1 MAALDALDAL
11 KHVVNWLS
19 EPSRFFVITV
29 VLFLAV
35 IFPGEIGPAWLRRF
49 TRPLAAVYTPKVGAT
64 VFAVLGVL
72 FAFSCLDPNFA
83 LIVGKPDNVP
93 IAGMIF
99 LVGFFVWF
107 ALQQGRANDRL
118 TEASQ
123 PLIEKR
129 ETGDGKVLVW
139 PDLVYTEFL
148 CMILW
153 TIFLILWSVFLKAPI
168 EEPANPAK
176 TPNPSKA
183 PWYFLGLQE
192 MLVYYDPWIAG
203 VLLPGLI
210 IVGLCAIPYIDPNTK
225 GNGYYTFKER
235 KWEIAVFLFG
245 FVVLWV
251 WLIIIGTFLR
261 GPNQNFFGPFEY
273 WDVHKLVPLINID
286 LSQAIWVKLFGMSL
300 PKNPI
305 VREIFGLVLVGAYFL
320 ATPVWLV
327 RGWFKGFYEKMGPVR
342 FHIMVFLLLTMV
354 SLPIK
359 MMLRWMFNL
368 HYLVTM
374 PEIFFNI

>member
-1 MAALDALDAL
+1 MIETL
-11 KHVVNWLS
+11 KASINWLS
-19 EPSRFFVITV
+19 APPRFFTLTV
-29 VLFLAV
+29 AAFLVLL
-35 IFPGEIGPAWLRRF
+35 FPGDLGPAWLRRL
-49 TRPLAAVYTPKVGAT
+49 TRPVASVYRPRVGGLA
-64 VFAVLGVL
+64 FAVLGVL
-72 FAFSCLDPNFA
+72 FLLSCLDPNFA
-83 LIVGKPDNVP
+83 LIVLKPDNVP

-99 LVGFFVWF
+99 LVAFFVWF
-107 ALQQGRANDRL
+107 GLKEGRKNDALRDAGMPL
-118 TEASQ
+118 VEKTES
-123 PLIEKR
+123 
-129 ETGDGKVLVW
+129 GDGKVMVW

-153 TIFLILWSVFLKAPI
+153 TIFLIVWSIYLKAPI

-210 IVGLCAIPYIDPNTK
+210 IVGLCAIPYIDKNPK
-225 GNGYYTFKER
+225 GNGYFTFKER
-235 KWEIAVFLFG
+235 KVEIALFLFG

-251 WLIIIGTFLR
+251 WLIVIGTFLR

-273 WDVHKLVPLINID
+273 WDAHKLVPLINVD
-286 LSQAIWVKLFGMSL
+286 LSQIIWVKWLHTSL
-300 PKNPI
+300 PRNPI
-305 VREIFGLVLVGAYFL
+305 VREIFGLILVGGYFL
-320 ATPVWLV
+320 ALPPLLAK
-327 RGWFKGFYEKMGPVR
+327 RGLKFYYEKLGPAR
-342 FHIMVFLLLTMV
+342 FHIMVFLGLTML

-359 MMLRWMFNL
+359 MMLRWTLNM
-368 HYLVTM
+368 HYVVTV

>member
-1 MAALDALDAL
+1 MIESL
-11 KHVVNWLS
+11 KTAINWLS
-19 EPSRFFVITV
+19 APPRFFTLTV
-29 VLFLAV
+29 GAFLVL
-35 IFPGEIGPAWLRRF
+35 IFPGELGPAWLRRL
-49 TRPLAAVYTPKVGAT
+49 TRPVASVYRARVGGIL
-64 VFAVLGVL
+64 FAVVGVL
-72 FAFSCLDPNFA
+72 FLFSCLDPNFA
-83 LIVGKPDNVP
+83 LIVLKPDNVP

-99 LVGFFVWF
+99 LVAFFVWF
-107 ALQQGRANDRL
+107 ALKEGRRNDALRS
-118 TEASQ
+118 AGQ
-123 PLIEKR
+123 PIVEKR
-129 ETGDGKVLVW
+129 EAGDGKVMVW

-153 TIFLILWSVFLKAPI
+153 TIFLIVWSIYLKAPI

-210 IVGLCAIPYIDPNTK
+210 IVGLCAIPYIDKNPK
-225 GNGYYTFKER
+225 GNGYFTFKER
-235 KWEIAVFLFG
+235 KPEIALFLFG

-273 WDVHKLVPLINID
+273 WDAHKLVPLINVD
-286 LSQAIWVKLFGMSL
+286 LSQIIWVKMLHMAL
-300 PKNPI
+300 PRNPI
-305 VREIFGLVLVGAYFL
+305 VREIFGLTLVAAYFL
-320 ATPVWLV
+320 ALPPLLAK
-327 RGWFKGFYEKMGPVR
+327 RGLKMYYEKLGPAR
-342 FHIMVFLLLTMV
+342 YHIMVFLGLTML

-359 MMLRWMFNL
+359 MMLRWTLNM
-368 HYLVTM
+368 HYLVTV

>member
-1 MAALDALDAL
+1 MIEAL
-11 KHVVNWLS
+11 KHSVNWLS
-19 EPSRFFVITV
+19 APPRFFTITLAAFF
-29 VLFLAV
+29 VLL
-35 IFPGEIGPAWLRRF
+35 FPGELGPAWLRRL
-49 TRPLAAVYTPKVGAT
+49 TRPLQKVYRPKVGGI

-72 FAFSCLDPNFA
+72 FLASCFDPNFA
-83 LIVGKPDNVP
+83 LIVLKPDNVP
-93 IAGMIF
+93 IAAMIF
-99 LVGFFVWF
+99 LVAFFVWF
-107 ALQQGRANDRL
+107 GLKEGRRNDALRAA
-118 TEASQ
+118 EQ
-123 PLIEKR
+123 PIIEKR
-129 ETGDGKVLVW
+129 ESGDGKVMVW

-153 TIFLILWSVFLKAPI
+153 AIFLIVWSICLKAPI

-210 IVGLCAIPYIDPNTK
+210 IVGLCAIPYIDKNPK
-225 GNGYYTFKER
+225 GNGYFTFKER
-235 KWEIAVFLFG
+235 KPEIAIFLFG

-273 WDVHKLVPLINID
+273 WDAHKLVPLINVD
-286 LSQAIWVKLFGMSL
+286 LSQIIWVKWMHTAL
-300 PKNPI
+300 PRNPI
-305 VREIFGLVLVGAYFL
+305 LREIFGLTLVAAYFL
-320 ATPVWLV
+320 ALPPLLAKRWL
-327 RGWFKGFYEKMGPVR
+327 KGYYEKLGPTR
-342 FHIMVFLLLTMV
+342 FHIMMFLGLTML

-359 MMLRWMFNL
+359 MMLRWTLNM
-368 HYLVTM
+368 HYVVTV

>member
-1 MAALDALDAL
+1 MIETL
-11 KHVVNWLS
+11 KSTVNWLS
-19 EPSRFFVITV
+19 APPRFFTITV
-29 VLFLAV
+29 VGFLALL
-35 IFPGEIGPAWLRRF
+35 FPGELGPVWLRRI
-49 TRPLAAVYTPKVGAT
+49 TRPIESVYRPKTGGIL
-64 VFAVLGVL
+64 FAVLGVL
-72 FAFSCLDPNFA
+72 FLFSCFDPNFA
-83 LIVGKPDNVP
+83 LIVLKPDNVP

-99 LVGFFVWF
+99 LVAFFVWF
-107 ALQQGRANDRL
+107 ALKEGRRNDALRS
-118 TEASQ
+118 AGQ
-123 PLIEKR
+123 PIVEKR
-129 ETGDGKVLVW
+129 EAGDGKVMVW

-153 TIFLILWSVFLKAPI
+153 TIFLIVWSIYLKAPI

-210 IVGLCAIPYIDPNTK
+210 IVGLCAIPYIDKNPK
-225 GNGYYTFKER
+225 GNGYFTFKER
-235 KWEIAVFLFG
+235 KPEIAIFLFG

-273 WDVHKLVPLINID
+273 WDAHKLVPLINVD
-286 LSQAIWVKLFGMSL
+286 LSQIIWVKGLHTAL
-300 PKNPI
+300 PKNPL
-305 VREIFGLVLVGAYFL
+305 VRESFGLVLVAAYYL
-320 ATPVWLV
+320 AIPPLLA
-327 RGWFKGFYEKMGPVR
+327 RRALKRFHDLMGPAR

-359 MMLRWMFNL
+359 MMLRWTLNL
-368 HYLVTM
+368 HYLVTV

>member
-1 MAALDALDAL
+1 MAVVEHLKEIVNGLSAPHWFFLLTVAL
-11 KHVVNWLS
+11 
-19 EPSRFFVITV
+19 FFAV
-29 VLFLAV
+29 VL
-35 IFPGEIGPAWLRRF
+35 PGEIGPPWLRRV
-49 TRPLAAVYTPKVGAT
+49 TRPLAAVYRPRVAAIVFGALG
-64 VFAVLGVL
+64 FLFVL
-72 FAFSCLDPNFA
+72 SCLDRNFI

-93 IAGMIF
+93 IAAMIF
-99 LVGFFVWF
+99 LVGFFVWL
-107 ALQQGRANDRL
+107 ALYQARENDARTAAGR
-118 TEASQ
+118 
-123 PLIEKR
+123 PLLEKQ
-129 ETGDGKVLVW
+129 ESGDPKVMVW

-153 TIFLILWSVFLKAPI
+153 TIFLILWSIFLKAPI

-210 IVGLCAIPYIDPNTK
+210 ILGLCAIPYIDKNPK
-225 GNGYYTFKER
+225 GNGYFTFKER
-235 KWEIAVFLFG
+235 KPEIAIFLFG

-273 WDVHKLVPLINID
+273 WDAHKLVPLINVD
-286 LSQAIWVKLFGMSL
+286 LSQIIWVKWMHTAL
-300 PKNPI
+300 PRNPI
-305 VREIFGLVLVGAYFL
+305 LREIFGLTLVAAYFL
-320 ATPVWLV
+320 ALPPLLAKRWL
-327 RGWFKGFYEKMGPVR
+327 KGYYEKLGPTR
-342 FHIMVFLLLTMV
+342 FHIMMFLGLTML

-359 MMLRWMFNL
+359 MMLRWTLNM
-368 HYLVTM
+368 HYVVTV